1 MLRLC
6 TGQCWSAPRCRA
18 SVRIDHSLGFTY
30 ISDAY
35 CSIVAEQAPPSRFS
49 SDPSIPLGAHESC
62 GPDIFDVRISKR
74 QPVPLLLALL
84 TACAPMTGAVQ
95 VSGLFT
101 VDDYHLA
108 YVCSGTGS
116 PSIFLE
122 TPSGR
127 TAEESFSLIFDD
139 IASTNR
145 VCRFDRLGLGDSDP
159 VPPGLNQTVRD
170 YADELRQLIQMISPD
185 EDIVLVGYSFGG
197 LVARYYAA
205 YHPSHVR
212 GLLLIDAAHEDW
224 IREMKQQM
232 SPANWDKMQGILDW
246 FLENRGHNYWDSQFE
261 MDSAPPLDDSLPI
274 RIISRGKDFQRIRLA
289 EISEEGFRIYNDLH
303 NKYQEA
309 QESLSKK
316 TTRVIAADS
325 EHYIPESEPQLV
337 VSELRLLLSQIAATH

>member
-1 MLRLC
+1 M
-6 TGQCWSAPRCRA
+6 
-18 SVRIDHSLGFTY
+18 
-30 ISDAY
+30 
-35 CSIVAEQAPPSRFS
+35 
-49 SDPSIPLGAHESC
+49 
-62 GPDIFDVRISKR
+62 
-74 QPVPLLLALL
+74 
-84 TACAPMTGAVQ
+84 TACAPITSAAEA
-95 VSGLFT
+95 SGIFT

-170 YADELRQLIQMISPD
+170 YAHELRQLIQMVPPD
-185 EDIVLVGYSFGG
+185 EDIVLVGYYFGG

-205 YHPSHVR
+205 CYPSHVR
-212 GLLLIDAAHEDW
+212 GLLLIDAAHENW
-224 IREMKQQM
+224 IREMKEQM
-232 SPANWDKMQGILDW
+232 SAADWEKMQGILDW
-246 FLENRGHNYWDSQFE
+246 FLENRGHNYWDSQSE
-261 MDSAPPLDDSLPI
+261 MDSAPPLDEALPI

-303 NKYQEA
+303 NQYQEA
-309 QESLSKK
+309 QESLTKE
-316 TTRVIAADS
+316 TARVIAADS